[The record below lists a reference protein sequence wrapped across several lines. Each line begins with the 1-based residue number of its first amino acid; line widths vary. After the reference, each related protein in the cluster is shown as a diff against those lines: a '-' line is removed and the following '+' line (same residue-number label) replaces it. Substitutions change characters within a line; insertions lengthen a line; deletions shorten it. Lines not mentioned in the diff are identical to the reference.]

1 MTFEWTSPL
10 FIGIIS
16 LTLAPKQKRTG
27 KRRMFLLMVIL
38 GWFVVVVAAA
48 ELLWQILTLLALR
61 R

>member
-10 FIGIIS
+10 FFGILS
-16 LTLAPKQKRTG
+16 LVLAPKQKREG

-38 GWFVVVVAAA
+38 GWFLVVVGVV
-48 ELLWQILTLLALR
+48 ELSWEILTDLALR